1 MYVHTNL
8 GARDWRTLA
17 AFYEQVFG
25 CTMLLPERNLSGGWL
40 EEAIGV
46 AGVAIRGV
54 HLRLPGYGLEGPTLE
69 IFEYQPSS
77 QRGDAAINRPGY
89 GHIAFRVAD
98 VVAACEAVLQG
109 GGRTFGKLVTIPVKG
124 AGVVTFVYVTD
135 PEGNVIELQSW
146 AADRSVNTE
155 YS

>member
-1 MYVHTNL
+1 MHVHTNL
-8 GARDWRTLA
+8 GARDWRALA

-40 EEAIGV
+40 EEAISV
-46 AGVAIRGV
+46 SGV

-98 VVAACEAVLQG
+98 VAAACEAVLQG
-109 GGRTFGKLVTIPVKG
+109 AEGRS
-124 AGVVTFVYVTD
+124 
-135 PEGNVIELQSW
+135 GNSS
-146 AADRSVNTE
+146 RFP
-155 YS
+155 